1 MYENE
6 VQVAELTEK
15 FSGLAILITCV
26 GLYGLASFLS
36 EQRTKEIGIR
46 KTLGASNGQILV
58 LLLSVFAK
66 LLAIA
71 CIVGV
76 PIAWYLSSQWLESFV
91 YQTPL
96 GVLVFA
102 MAVGMI
108 VAITLLTVGYESLKA
123 SLANPVQALKHE

>member
-15 FSGLAILITCV
+15 FSALAILITCV

-58 LLLSVFAK
+58 LLLSIFVK
-66 LLAIA
+66 LLLIA
-71 CIVGV
+71 CVIGV
-76 PIAWYLSSQWLESFV
+76 PVAWYLSSMWLESFV
-91 YQTPL
+91 YQTEL
-96 GVLVFA
+96 GVAVFA
-102 MAVGMI
+102 IAVGLI
-108 VAITLLTVGYESLKA
+108 FLITLLTVGFESLKA
-123 SLANPVQALKHE
+123 SLSNPIKALKHE